1 MKHNSD
7 LTVLKNKVILLI
19 SPQPWGSL
27 FISKN
32 HYAVEL
38 AKTNVVYYLCPQ
50 PIIKTSSQ
58 KIDVKS
64 LEGIGNLYI
73 IDHQLFFPF
82 QLKFHFR
89 KLFHFLMFIQTK
101 RILKKINRKIDIV
114 WSFDLGNYFPFAFF
128 SKIPLK
134 IFHPVDEPLNR
145 EAIFSAKGAD
155 VIFSVTKEILSKY
168 EIYNLPSYFI
178 NHGVEASFVKSSNY
192 FNQQDVLQLRVGFS
206 GNLRRK
212 DIDREILLNIIND
225 NPTVQFD
232 CWGDFENRNNLRDSE
247 NKSTDDFIEK
257 LLSNKNVH
265 LHGLLNPSQLADAY
279 QQVDAFLICY
289 DVKKDQSKG
298 TNYHKILEF
307 VSTGKIII
315 SNNVSTYQNFPEL
328 VQMVN
333 ERLNNNLLPTLFKK
347 VIDNIS
353 KYNSIELQKKRV
365 AFAAE
370 NTYQNQ
376 INRIDNH
383 LISLN
388 SISINS

>member
-7 LTVLKNKVILLI
+7 LSLLKNKVILLI

-27 FISKN
+27 YISKN
-32 HYAVEL
+32 HYAIEL
-38 AKTNVVYYLCPQ
+38 AKSNIVYYLCPE
-50 PIIKTSSQ
+50 PL
-58 KIDVKS
+58 VKS
-64 LEGIGNLYI
+64 SSNKIEIKPIDGVSNLFVI
-73 IDHQLFFPF
+73 EHKLFFSF
-82 QLKFHFR
+82 KIKFHLR
-89 KLFHFLMFIQTK
+89 SLFHFLMLIQTK
-101 RILKKINRKIDIV
+101 RILKKINRKVDIV

-128 SKIPLK
+128 SKVTFK
-134 IFHPVDEPLNR
+134 IFHPVDEPLNKD
-145 EAIFSAKGAD
+145 AILSAKGAD
-155 VIFSVTKEILSKY
+155 VIFSVTNEILSKY

-178 NHGVEASFVKSSNY
+178 NHGVEASFIKSSNF
-192 FNQQDVLQLRVGFS
+192 FNQQDKLQLRVGFS

-232 CWGDFENRNNLRDSE
+232 CWGDFANRNNLREIES
-247 NKSTDDFIEK
+247 KTTDDFINE
-257 LLSNKNVH
+257 LSSKKNVH

-289 DVKKDQSKG
+289 DVTKDQSKG

-333 ERLNNNLLPTLFKK
+333 ERTNNKQLPTLFNQ
-347 VIDNIS
+347 VINNLNQ
-353 KYNSIELQKKRV
+353 YNSIELQQKRV
-365 AFAAE
+365 SFASE
-370 NTYQNQ
+370 NTYENQ

-383 LISLN
+383 LMTLHPISKN
-388 SISINS
+388 P

>member
-7 LTVLKNKVILLI
+7 LTILKNKVILLI

-32 HYAVEL
+32 HYAIEL
-38 AKTNVVYYLCPQ
+38 AKSNIVYYLCPQ
-50 PIIKTSSQ
+50 PIIKTSS
-58 KIDVKS
+58 KKVDVKS
-64 LEGIGNLYI
+64 LDGIENLYVVE
-73 IDHQLFFPF
+73 HQLFFPF
-82 QLKFHFR
+82 QLKFHFS

-128 SKIPLK
+128 SKLPLK
-134 IFHPVDEPLNR
+134 IFHPVDEPLNK
-145 EAIFSAKGAD
+145 EAISSAKGAD

-168 EIYNLPSYFI
+168 EMYNLPSYFI
-178 NHGVEASFVKSSNY
+178 NHGVEASFIKSSNF
-192 FNQQDVLQLRVGFS
+192 FNQQDKLQLRVGFS

-212 DIDREILLNIIND
+212 DIDREILLNIINN

-232 CWGDFENRNNLRDSE
+232 CWGDFENRNNLSDIE

-257 LLSNKNVH
+257 LSSKKNIH
-265 LHGLLNPSQLADAY
+265 LHGLLNPSQLAEAY

-289 DVKKDQSKG
+289 DVIKDQSKG

-315 SNNVSTYQNFPEL
+315 SNNVTTYQNFPAL
-328 VQMVN
+328 VQMVD
-333 ERLNNNLLPTLFKK
+333 ERTNNQKLPILFKQVINNL
-347 VIDNIS
+347 NH
-353 KYNSIELQKKRV
+353 YNSIEFQQKRIS
-365 AFAAE
+365 FATE
-370 NTYQNQ
+370 NTYENQ

-383 LISLN
+383 LMTLHPISKN
-388 SISINS
+388 P

>member
-7 LTVLKNKVILLI
+7 LTILKNKVILLI

-32 HYAVEL
+32 HYAIEL
-38 AKTNVVYYLCPQ
+38 AKSNIVYYLCPQ
-50 PIIKTSSQ
+50 PIIKTSS
-58 KIDVKS
+58 KKVDVKS
-64 LEGIGNLYI
+64 LDRIENLYVVE
-73 IDHQLFFPF
+73 HQLFFPF
-82 QLKFHFR
+82 QLKFHFS

-128 SKIPLK
+128 SKLPLK
-134 IFHPVDEPLNR
+134 IFHPVDEPLNK

-168 EIYNLPSYFI
+168 EMYNLPSYFI
-178 NHGVEASFVKSSNY
+178 NHGVEASFIKSSNF
-192 FNQQDVLQLRVGFS
+192 FNQQDKLQLRVGFS

-212 DIDREILLNIIND
+212 DIDREIFLEIIND
-225 NPTVQFD
+225 NPNVQFD
-232 CWGDFENRNNLRDSE
+232 CWGDFENRNNLRNPE

-257 LLSNKNVH
+257 LSSKKNVH
-265 LHGLLNPSQLADAY
+265 LRGLLNPSQLAEAY

-289 DVKKDQSKG
+289 DVIKDQSKG

-333 ERLNNNLLPTLFKK
+333 ERTNNKQLPTLFEH
-347 VIDNIS
+347 VINNLNQH
-353 KYNSIELQKKRV
+353 NSIELQQKRV
-365 AFAAE
+365 CFALE
-370 NTYQNQ
+370 NTYENQ
-376 INRIDNH
+376 IGRIDKH
-383 LISLN
+383 LTSLYPISKKQ
-388 SISINS
+388 

>member
-1 MKHNSD
+1 M
-7 LTVLKNKVILLI
+7 ILLI

-50 PIIKTSSQ
+50 PNIKTSS
-58 KIDVKS
+58 KKVDVKS
-64 LEGIGNLYI
+64 LEGINNLYI
-73 IDHQLFFPF
+73 IEHQLFFPF
-82 QLKFHFR
+82 QLKFHFS

-128 SKIPLK
+128 SKVPLK
-134 IFHPVDEPLNR
+134 IFHPVDEPLNK
-145 EAIFSAKGAD
+145 EAILSVKGAD

-168 EIYNLPSYFI
+168 EMYNLPSYFI
-178 NHGVEASFVKSSNY
+178 NHGVEASFIKSSNF
-192 FNQQDVLQLRVGFS
+192 FNQQDKIQFRVGFS

-212 DIDREILLNIIND
+212 DIDREILLEIIND
-225 NPTVQFD
+225 NPNVQFD
-232 CWGDFENRNNLRDSE
+232 CWGDFKNRNNLSDTESKATE
-247 NKSTDDFIEK
+247 DFIEK
-257 LLSNKNVH
+257 LSSKKNVY
-265 LHGLLNPSQLADAY
+265 LNGLLNPSQLADAY

-289 DVKKDQSKG
+289 DVTKDQSKG

-333 ERLNNNLLPTLFKK
+333 ERTNNKQLPTLFKK
-347 VIDNIS
+347 VINNITQ
-353 KYNSIELQKKRV
+353 YNSIELQQKRFS
-365 AFAAE
+365 FALE
-370 NTYQNQ
+370 NTYENQ
-376 INRIDNH
+376 IGRIDKH
-383 LISLN
+383 LTSLYPKN
-388 SISINS
+388 P